1 MKVIRYSHGF
11 KMQVVREVES
21 GEYNSAQAQRKYGI
35 EGHGTAI
42 RWVRKYGCGK
52 YGKVIRVEKANEVDE
67 AGRLR
72 KQLRQMKEA
81 VADLHVEL
89 AMEKAYLEL
98 ACEQLNQTVEVFKK
112 KGDGR
117 QRTKRSRKSQSSK

>member
-1 MKVIRYSHGF
+1 MRMIRYSQGF
-11 KMQVVREVES
+11 RMQLVREVEEGKLS
-21 GEYNSAQAQRKYGI
+21 CEAVKRKYDIRGG
-35 EGHGTAI
+35 ETVR

-72 KQLRQMKEA
+72 RELRQMKEA

-98 ACEQLNQTVEVFKK
+98 ACEQLNQAVEVFKK

-117 QRTKRSRKSQSSK
+117 QRTKRSRKSPSSK